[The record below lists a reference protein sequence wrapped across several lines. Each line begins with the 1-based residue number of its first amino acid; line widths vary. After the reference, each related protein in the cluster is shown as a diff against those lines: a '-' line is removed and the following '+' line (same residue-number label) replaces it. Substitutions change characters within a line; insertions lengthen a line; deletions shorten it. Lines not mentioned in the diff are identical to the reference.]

1 MRRLFVLLAACLAA
15 SALAA
20 GPAAAGD
27 DDKPKRP
34 KSPKK
39 AKANI
44 EEAYTCFLSAALN
57 YTIEQKLA
65 CVAEV
70 GEDPEFLALA
80 LELSEANAAAA
91 ALTEPDVGKIKF
103 KSKKAAE
110 VTFDLLIGGDPV
122 LPDQGG
128 GAVFVRDEEQD
139 KRVWKVSA
147 LTLCNLFSLA
157 NPALATSGP
166 CADIIAN
173 DRV

>member
-1 MRRLFVLLAACLAA
+1 MRRVFVVLMVAIVGAAMV
-15 SALAA
+15 A
-20 GPAAAGD
+20 GPANAGD
-27 DDKPKRP
+27 NKPKN
-34 KSPKK
+34 PKK
-39 AKANI
+39 AKADI

-70 GEDPEFLALA
+70 GEDPEFQALA
-80 LELSEANAAAA
+80 VELSEANAAAA
-91 ALTEPDVGKIKF
+91 AMTEPGVKKIKF
-103 KSKKAAE
+103 RSPKKAE

-128 GAVFVRDEEQD
+128 GAVLVKEEG
-139 KRVWKVSA
+139 KKVWKVSA

-157 NPALATSGP
+157 NPALTTEGP

-173 DRV
+173 DKI